1 MLGRGLLIS
10 AAALAFATSSTAAWA
25 SLVGDSVEV
34 IEYYPDFGDIFGS
47 PTAPQTVTSGGVTF
61 ADVGRSEVDV
71 TVSGS
76 TITLTPLESYTPN
89 PASFNGFDIDDLTKS
104 DITGASL
111 AMGSGP
117 LPTGDLSF
125 DDHDVFANLA
135 SVPLS
140 PYAPIVIDVQT
151 TGGVPEPTAWAM
163 MLIGM
168 GALGAVLRAVQRRTK
183 ALAT

>member
-1 MLGRGLLIS
+1 
-10 AAALAFATSSTAAWA
+10 
-25 SLVGDSVEV
+25 
-34 IEYYPDFGDIFGS
+34 
-47 PTAPQTVTSGGVTF
+47 
-61 ADVGRSEVDV
+61 
-71 TVSGS
+71 
-76 TITLTPLESYTPN
+76 
-89 PASFNGFDIDDLTKS
+89 
-104 DITGASL
+104 
-111 AMGSGP
+111 
-117 LPTGDLSF
+117 
-125 DDHDVFANLA
+125 VFANLA